1 MHKLRKAV
9 SVNLFLILIFDIE
22 LKQEIVRH
30 NPGGTRVNNR

>member
-9 SVNLFLILIFDIE
+9 SVNLILIFDIE